1 VQSSAA
7 QIGQPHN
14 RRLPDRAASFSA
26 PVVSSCRLKVVVTG
40 ASGKA
45 GRAVVRDLIDHDY
58 EVHAVDVVPP
68 GESQATFL
76 LADVT
81 DFEQT
86 VECLPGVDAVV
97 HLAAIPAPGI
107 HTVETTFRTNMLSES
122 SATFHW
128 PHWDSQ
134 GAEGSPL
141 VSGPIG
147 WHHYGA
153 GIEPILDKSHSAARG
168 IVRCSYPPP

>member
-1 VQSSAA
+1 
-7 QIGQPHN
+7 
-14 RRLPDRAASFSA
+14 
-26 PVVSSCRLKVVVTG
+26 LKVVVTG
-40 ASGKA
+40 ASGRV

-81 DFEQT
+81 DFGQT
-86 VECLPGVDAVV
+86 VECLAGVDEVV
-97 HLAAIPAPGI
+97 YLAAIPAPGI
-107 HTVETTFRTNMLSES
+107 HTEETTFPNEHAQRIVCHLSL
-122 SATFHW
+122 AALGL
-128 PHWDSQ
+128 PR
-134 GAEGSPL
+134 AEGSPL

-147 WHHYGA
+147 WHDYGA
-153 GIEPILDKSHSAARG
+153 GIEPILDKSHSAARS

>member
-1 VQSSAA
+1 MTNFDRLSFSKNRSGRRRQSRHRRRAISDVSGLSVQSSAA

-97 HLAAIPAPGI
+97 HLAAILPPESTPWKPRSG
-107 HTVETTFRTNMLSES
+107 RTC
-122 SATFHW
+122 SANRLPPFTGRTGT
-128 PHWDSQ
+128 PK
-134 GAEGSPL
+134 
-141 VSGPIG
+141 GP
-147 WHHYGA
+147 
-153 GIEPILDKSHSAARG
+153 RG
-168 IVRCSYPPP
+168 HLW